1 MEREEMQMEVTHG
14 TEIPNPWYQNITLED
29 AETFIG
35 DNLKS
40 AVRSV
45 IAIGFYLKC
54 IRDGNMYEAEGYLN
68 IWDYAWERFGF
79 SKSTASRYMGRN
91 DKFSKD
97 GNSPI
102 LDDKYREYS
111 KSQLQEMLSLDAEQ
125 LEQVT
130 PAMTV
135 KEIRQ
140 LRKPEREIPYIAIPG
155 QMEVSDFLDMEEPDP
170 PREELSEVNA
180 ALAIPNQTMAC
191 VMQASDFLGA
201 DAEPIATSQ
210 QEEIRCDLEPADE
223 IRTEYCNAAASDEIT
238 VDTNTCPPG
247 NGNCRRQE
255 WGTSPEEQKAG
266 HKECVKCWEDWK
278 KMQMALKEMETNA
291 AEPQQ
296 EEFPEPNEN
305 WNLGDLPQVKE
316 KHLKQLAEK
325 LVEKMGSRI
334 VMAER
339 SSIPSDETIKKYI
352 QVLARQEGGVIAL
365 EDGVEA
371 FTYTEIIEFSR
382 GDEDFGVCSY
392 IRLANQ
398 VRKALEGWAEQEE
411 RPANEVESNTE
422 TKLSPK
428 EVLEEESRKLD
439 TWIKSAGETP
449 SKTDQHMIE
458 RQKYIVC
465 ALASMVSELENEE
478 LKKRLEEIQPKQ
490 PELPQFKNNDERKA
504 WLDNYEAWGLW
515 YEDEHVGAK
524 YYKYDF
530 PDGTRL
536 IADVY
541 QNKSEYAGTYE
552 SSYLHLVG
560 GPKQRP
566 KTSFGAP
573 KYPYHE
579 KYNRYPDSITEL
591 IEFLKDVQKGSK

>member
-1 MEREEMQMEVTHG
+1 MEREVMQVETTHG
-14 TEIPNPWYQNITLED
+14 TEVSEPWYQNITLED

-35 DNLKS
+35 ENLKS

-54 IRDGNMYEAEGYLN
+54 IRDGGLYEAEGYMN

-91 DKFSKD
+91 DKFSKG

-140 LRKPEREIPYIAIPG
+140 LRKPEREIPYVAIPG
-155 QMEVSDFLDMEEPDP
+155 QMEVSDFLDMEEPEP
-170 PREELSEVNA
+170 PGEELSEVNV

-210 QEEIRCDLEPADE
+210 QEELQDPPTSVEQEPLL
-223 IRTEYCNAAASDEIT
+223 
-238 VDTNTCPPG
+238 
-247 NGNCRRQE
+247 QE
-255 WGTSPEEQKAG
+255 NMEENLIATGVAKVQQNWGSS
-266 HKECVKCWEDWK
+266 
-278 KMQMALKEMETNA
+278 
-291 AEPQQ
+291 AEAQQ
-296 EEFPEPNEN
+296 EELPEPNEN

-316 KHLKQLAEK
+316 KYLKQLAEK
-325 LVEKMGSRI
+325 LVEKMGSQL
-334 VMAER
+334 VMAEM

-352 QVLARQEGGVIAL
+352 QVLEQQEGGVIVL
-365 EDGVEA
+365 VDGVEA
-371 FTYTEIIEFSR
+371 FTCTEIIEFFR

-398 VRKALEGWAEQEE
+398 VRKALEGWAEQEAE
-411 RPANEVESNTE
+411 KEAQPADEIESNTE

-428 EVLEEESRKLD
+428 EVLEEESQKLD
-439 TWIKSAGETP
+439 NWIKSAGENL
-449 SKTDQHMIE
+449 SKTDQHMIK

-478 LKKRLEEIQPKQ
+478 LKKSLEEIQPKQ
-490 PELPQFKNNDERKA
+490 PELPRFKNNDERKA
-504 WLDNYEAWGLW
+504 WLRNYVAWGLW
-515 YEDEHVGAK
+515 YEDNHIGAR

-530 PDGTRL
+530 DDGARL
-536 IADVY
+536 IAEVY
-541 QNKSEYAGTYE
+541 QEKGAYSGVHE

-560 GPKQRP
+560 GK
-566 KTSFGAP
+566 F
-573 KYPYHE
+573 PYHE
-579 KYNRYPDSITEL
+579 RYSRYPDSMTDLVEY
-591 IEFLKDVQKGSK
+591 LKYIQKESKFPC